1 MKNIFIVIA
10 LSSCLVGCGEGA
22 IGPKG
27 EQGVAGTAGPKGDP
41 GPPGPQGEKGDL
53 GPPGPAGPPGPPGA
67 AAQSIGAVRVIR
79 LGCETASACTAECGQ
94 DEVLVTAYC
103 GPRRTAV
110 TLINERSVSCPPAR
124 AATNPLVAICAKLQ

>member
-1 MKNIFIVIA
+1 MAKA
-10 LSSCLVGCGEGA
+10 LSDQRVSRVLRVLPARKAIRVLLVRKGKRA
-22 IGPKG
+22 IW
-27 EQGVAGTAGPKGDP
+27 VRLALP
-41 GPPGPQGEKGDL
+41 GRL
-53 GPPGPAGPPGPPGA
+53 ATPGA

-124 AATNPLVAICAKLQ
+124 AATNPLVAMCAKLQ

>member
-27 EQGVAGTAGPKGDP
+27 EQGVAGPAGPKGDP

-53 GPPGPAGPPGPPGA
+53 GPPGPPGA

-124 AATNPLVAICAKLQ
+124 AATNPLVAMCAKLQ

>member
-10 LSSCLVGCGEGA
+10 LSICLVGCGEGA

-27 EQGVAGTAGPKGDP
+27 EQGVAGPAGPKGDP
-41 GPPGPQGEKGDL
+41 GPPGPQGEKGDPGAPGPP
-53 GPPGPAGPPGPPGA
+53 GPPGPAGPPGA
-67 AAQSIGAVRVIR
+67 AVESTGAVRVIR

-103 GPRRTAV
+103 GPRRTAI

-124 AATNPLVAICAKLQ
+124 AATNPLVV

>member
-10 LSSCLVGCGEGA
+10 LSICLVGCGEGA

-27 EQGVAGTAGPKGDP
+27 EQGVAGPAGPKGDP
-41 GPPGPQGEKGDL
+41 GPPGPQGEKGDP
-53 GPPGPAGPPGPPGA
+53 GAPGPAGPPGA
-67 AAQSIGAVRVIR
+67 AVESTGAVRVIR

-103 GPRRTAV
+103 GPRRTAI

-124 AATNPLVAICAKLQ
+124 AATNPLVAICAKLR

>member
-27 EQGVAGTAGPKGDP
+27 EQGVAGPAGPKGDP

-53 GPPGPAGPPGPPGA
+53 GPPGPAGPPGPPRCRR
-67 AAQSIGAVRVIR
+67 SIDRCRSGHTLGVRDGIGVHGR
-79 LGCETASACTAECGQ
+79 
-94 DEVLVTAYC
+94 V
-103 GPRRTAV
+103 
-110 TLINERSVSCPPAR
+110 RSG
-124 AATNPLVAICAKLQ
+124 